1 MLLNLERI
9 NLDKIFDENYF
20 LFLEEIDLCRRIK
33 DLGGKIFIAN
43 KAKVYH
49 FSKQSSGDAFD
60 VELCRNWHWMWSL
73 YYYNLKHYGLFVA
86 YKITLYKFISS
97 IFKILLSILIFNK
110 KMYLIHKYRLKGLI
124 NAYRG
129 KTSWLRP

>member
-1 MLLNLERI
+1 
-9 NLDKIFDENYF
+9 
-20 LFLEEIDLCRRIK
+20 
-33 DLGGKIFIAN
+33 
-43 KAKVYH
+43 
-49 FSKQSSGDAFD
+49 
-60 VELCRNWHWMWSL
+60 MWSL
-73 YYYNLKHYGLFVA
+73 YYYNFKHYGLFVA